1 MVRFNWAAFLIVA
14 WSTKVRFIHSK
25 EWMMAQELTKT
36 TDNLLGF
43 GGFMFLISAFLIV
56 IYFIV
61 DVVLWN
67 KEANFPV

>member
-1 MVRFNWAAFLIVA
+1 
-14 WSTKVRFIHSK
+14 
-25 EWMMAQELTKT
+25 MAQELTKT

-43 GGFMFLISAFLIV
+43 GGFYVLISAFLIV

-67 KEANFPV
+67 KRGKFPGLVFRPMILCLWQFYF

>member
-1 MVRFNWAAFLIVA
+1 
-14 WSTKVRFIHSK
+14 
-25 EWMMAQELTKT
+25 MAQELTKT

-43 GGFMFLISAFLIV
+43 GGFMFLISFLIV

-67 KEANFPV
+67 KRGKFPGLVFRPMILCLWQFLFLISI

>member
-1 MVRFNWAAFLIVA
+1 
-14 WSTKVRFIHSK
+14 
-25 EWMMAQELTKT
+25 MAQELTKT

-67 KEANFPV
+67 KRGKFPV